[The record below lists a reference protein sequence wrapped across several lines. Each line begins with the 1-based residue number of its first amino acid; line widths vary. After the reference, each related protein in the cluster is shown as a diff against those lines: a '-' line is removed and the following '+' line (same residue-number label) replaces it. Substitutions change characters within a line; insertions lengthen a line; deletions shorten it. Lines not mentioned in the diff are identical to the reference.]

1 MTYNSA
7 KPTPNHRIWLVLI
20 LGLGLLLWSG
30 CAPVTAMPTATP
42 TRTRQPT
49 MTPTPSSTPLPPATL
64 TPTPS
69 PTPAFP
75 VSVGCTGPIP
85 ADACGRL
92 QALVNQDPTHFVWAG
107 SGEAQLY
114 LSSQPVIGETVAGS
128 WTYAVAAPFFTVTDD
143 VSLADLQATWTGSPS
158 GPFQTHPLMATTD
171 TVEVL
176 TGLLGAPAAGAVRQV
191 AEEQLLAEAE
201 AQNGWAL
208 VPFHALTPEW
218 KVMRLDD
225 FWLMDRT
232 GTLDAYPL
240 RVSLHFGSEARP
252 EVLGLLEVTPQLLTN
267 RDESQMTRVVMTGVT
282 AMTRSMGRLMD
293 RMGVTYPARDI
304 QHWFE
309 DADFVHISNEVSF
322 KPDCVA
328 EGSGS
333 MSFCSHDSY
342 IELLEVINAN
352 IIELTGNHLVDKGAQ
367 WLLHSL
373 DMYRERGWRWFG
385 GGANRLEG
393 SLPITLTHNGNQI
406 AFIGCNTVGPFAGET
421 HPGATRCNWPEL
433 LEAIS
438 RLREEGYQTIATL
451 QYLEDYSYSPTA
463 VQMRDFRS
471 LATAGA
477 TMVQGSQA
485 HQPQTME
492 FYEDAFVHYGLGNFF
507 FDQMWSDGVRQG
519 FVDHLTFYEGRLL
532 NVDLYTLI
540 IEEYGRPRPMTAG
553 DPDRAADRPAFLK
566 MIFDLRP
573 R

>member
-1 MTYNSA
+1 
-7 KPTPNHRIWLVLI
+7 
-20 LGLGLLLWSG
+20 
-30 CAPVTAMPTATP
+30 
-42 TRTRQPT
+42 
-49 MTPTPSSTPLPPATL
+49 
-64 TPTPS
+64 
-69 PTPAFP
+69 
-75 VSVGCTGPIP
+75 
-85 ADACGRL
+85 
-92 QALVNQDPTHFVWAG
+92 
-107 SGEAQLY
+107 
-114 LSSQPVIGETVAGS
+114 
-128 WTYAVAAPFFTVTDD
+128 
-143 VSLADLQATWTGSPS
+143 
-158 GPFQTHPLMATTD
+158 
-171 TVEVL
+171 
-176 TGLLGAPAAGAVRQV
+176 
-191 AEEQLLAEAE
+191 
-201 AQNGWAL
+201 
-208 VPFHALTPEW
+208 
-218 KVMRLDD
+218 
-225 FWLMDRT
+225 
-232 GTLDAYPL
+232 
-240 RVSLHFGSEARP
+240 
-252 EVLGLLEVTPQLLTN
+252 
-267 RDESQMTRVVMTGVT
+267 
-282 AMTRSMGRLMD
+282 MGRLMD